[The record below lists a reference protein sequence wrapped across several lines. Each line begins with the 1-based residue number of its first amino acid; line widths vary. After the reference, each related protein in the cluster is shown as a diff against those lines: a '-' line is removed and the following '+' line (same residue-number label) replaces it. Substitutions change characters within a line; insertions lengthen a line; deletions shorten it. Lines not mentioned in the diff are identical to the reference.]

1 MGCKLWIYVRN
12 GLRLQS
18 LTQTLY
24 ALQYMVYT
32 LWFTLYGLQY
42 CLVFM
47 TSRVFRTIFLRVRK
61 MFDGIH
67 HGIK

>member
-32 LWFTLYGLQY
+32 LWFTL
-42 CLVFM
+42 
-47 TSRVFRTIFLRVRK
+47 FLRVRK